1 MVFDSPTRAGPVD
14 PAPAGIAG
22 PGAGG
27 PRGPGRPDPPG
38 DEAGEDAAELPE
50 ERGVDRVYAKELF
63 QRFVERRDPALR
75 EELVGL
81 HLPLVEY
88 LARRFRNRGE
98 PLEDLIQVGTI
109 GLLKAIDRFDLEREV
124 EFSTYA
130 TPTIVGELKRHFRDK
145 GWAVRVPRRLQEL
158 NLSLNKVVAEL
169 SQEIG
174 RSPTISEIAA
184 KVRLSEEEVLE
195 GLDTSNAYAVVSLDA
210 PAGGEDTPTVS
221 EHIGFED
228 ESIEA
233 LEYRAALGPLIA
245 ELPERERRILYLR
258 FFRGMTQS
266 QIAALLGIS
275 QMHVSRLLNRTLG
288 VLRAGLL
295 EEDETG

>member
-1 MVFDSPTRAGPVD
+1 VTNLPFDAGAATD
-14 PAPAGIAG
+14 PRD
-22 PGAGG
+22 
-27 PRGPGRPDPPG
+27 PRVVRDPDEEYDG
-38 DEAGEDAAELPE
+38 LDDTEELSEDVARLSS
-50 ERGVDRVYAKELF
+50 ERGVDRAYAKDLF
-63 QRFVERRDPALR
+63 RRFVSSRDPILR
-75 EELVGL
+75 EELVGI

-109 GLLKAIDRFDLEREV
+109 GLLKAIDRFDLQREV

-174 RSPTISEIAA
+174 RSPTISEIAS

-195 GLDTSNAYAVVSLDA
+195 GLDTSNAYAVISLDA
-210 PAGGEDTPTVS
+210 PAGGEGAPTVS
-221 EHIGFED
+221 EHIGSED
-228 ESIEA
+228 ESLEA

-266 QIAALLGIS
+266 QIAARLGIS

-295 EEDETG
+295 AEDESN